1 MKITQAFIVGISTL
15 LLSAAVSFGAITVAV
30 EHNTAD
36 AATAQFKFK
45 NLPSPAAGDAA
56 AKAVITIVAGEADG
70 NSGDVSKLND
80 GQLPTEEDQPAEN
93 FFFNSDTEGG
103 RLQMDLGGVTVIKQV
118 NSYSWHPNTRGP
130 QVYKLYASD
139 GTADGFNAKPEA
151 GVDPEKAG
159 WKLVAKVD
167 TRPKEGDGGGQY
179 GVSISD
185 SEGTVGKYRYLL
197 FDCSRTEADD
207 ANGNTF
213 YSEIDV
219 VSADAQP
226 SAAVVNTAAVPV
238 SLAAFFNNAGI
249 TKDEAEFTGGLDD
262 DGNAC
267 SATLLGATQAW
278 NGVAFKLGSPGGSN
292 VVTAAGQV
300 IPLPAGAFSSLRVL
314 MTGVNGNMESQNF
327 LVTYNDNTI
336 QTNTQSVSD
345 WFTPENFPGES
356 AAVSMAYR
364 NQAAGTKDEET
375 FLVYGYS
382 FSLNPTNTVKSV
394 TLPDNA
400 NVKIFALTLVP

>member
-1 MKITQAFIVGISTL
+1 MKITQALVVGISTL
-15 LLSAAVSFGAITVAV
+15 LLSATVSFGAITVVV

-45 NLPSPAAGDAA
+45 NIPSPSASDAA
-56 AKAVITIVAGEADG
+56 TKATITIVAGEADG

-93 FFFNSDTEGG
+93 FFFNADTEGG
-103 RLQMDLGGVTVIKQV
+103 RLQMDLGGVIAIKQV

-151 GVDPEKAG
+151 GADPEKAG

-167 TRPKEGDGGGQY
+167 TRPKEGDAGGQY

-207 ANGNTF
+207 ADGNTF

-219 VSADAQP
+219 VSADAQ
-226 SAAVVNTAAVPV
+226 SAAAVKNTATVPV
-238 SLAAFFNNAGI
+238 SLAAFFNNVGI

-262 DGNAC
+262 GGFSC

-278 NGVAFKLGSPGGSN
+278 NGVTFKLGSPGVSN
-292 VVTAAGQV
+292 VITAAGQV

-314 MTGVNGNMESQNF
+314 MVAVNGNQESQNF
-327 LVTYNDNTI
+327 LVNYQDNTA

-345 WFTPENFPGES
+345 WFTPATFPGEAS
-356 AAVSMAYR
+356 AVSMAYR
-364 NQAAGTKDEET
+364 NQADGNKDEQT
-375 FLVYGYS
+375 FMVYGYS
-382 FSLNPTNTVKSV
+382 FGLNATNAVKSV

-400 NVKIFALTLVP
+400 SLKIFALTLVP